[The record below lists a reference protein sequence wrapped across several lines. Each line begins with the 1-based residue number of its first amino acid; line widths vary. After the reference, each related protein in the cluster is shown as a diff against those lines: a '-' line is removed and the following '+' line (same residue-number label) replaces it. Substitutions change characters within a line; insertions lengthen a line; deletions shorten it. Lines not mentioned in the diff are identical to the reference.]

1 MEGGIRG
8 GREGGTTKGPRE
20 GERSMRN
27 DERGRERSVNEAVEE
42 REREGK
48 GRKEKTASL
57 RSHCYHNRP
66 RLGPLFVIQFSR
78 WIFTADNGRN
88 AL

>member
-1 MEGGIRG
+1 
-8 GREGGTTKGPRE
+8 
-20 GERSMRN
+20 MRN
-27 DERGRERSVNEAVEE
+27 DERGRERSADDKENG
-42 REREGK
+42 EG
-48 GRKEKTASL
+48 GRRKRRHRSL